1 MESQKIPNCPSNP
14 EENEQNQR
22 HNLPRLQKILQSCSD
37 QNNVLLTQEQAY
49 GSREQNREPKRNPQR
64 RPEWKTEKRQYLH
77 QVLRAG
83 WRATCESA
91 KLENHTHHTQK

>member
-22 HNLPRLQKILQSCSD
+22 HNLPRLQKIPQSCSD

-49 GSREQNREPKRNPQR
+49 GSREQNREPKRNPHTYGQLIFNRGGQNGKR
-64 RPEWKTEKRQYLH
+64 RKDSIFTKCCGQAGELH
-77 QVLRAG
+77 VNR
-83 WRATCESA
+83 RS
-91 KLENHTHHTQK
+91 